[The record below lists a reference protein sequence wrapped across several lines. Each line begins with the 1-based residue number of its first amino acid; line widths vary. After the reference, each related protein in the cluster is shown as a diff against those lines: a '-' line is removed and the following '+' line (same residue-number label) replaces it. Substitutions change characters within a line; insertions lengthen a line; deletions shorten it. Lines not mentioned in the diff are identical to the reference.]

1 MGIVKDLS
9 LYTRAARLSLA
20 AVRDKFFRH
29 TSAARDERWFKQY
42 DAAVPF
48 RIDLPDV
55 PLTHFLDA
63 ASREAARKI
72 AMVYYNR
79 KFSYRRLHDLAQRFA
94 AGLQTLGVQPGDRVA
109 LCMPNIPQ
117 YMISY
122 WATLYAGAVVVPINP
137 LNSERELLHQLE
149 LSRARVLIVL
159 DRLYGRVSKIRQQT
173 KLTHVVVACLETYM
187 PPLLNWAMQVQKQM
201 RQTLNKIN
209 RTPDTIFFRQLLAC
223 RPSTV
228 LAPIRTALPA
238 LLLFTGGVTGIAK
251 AAMISHRNAVANTL
265 QARAWIG
272 DVQDRSETLLGVL
285 PLSHSYGM
293 TACHHLAVQSQ
304 ATLVLQPR
312 FDLKRVVRDI
322 KKYRVTLFPG
332 VPTMYSSVVHYA
344 RRRPVDLSSVR
355 ACISGGAALPVSLQ
369 AEFEK
374 LTKGHLVEGYGLTE
388 ASPITHCNPV
398 HGKRKFGS
406 IGLPLPNTEA
416 RICDLFTQ
424 QPLSVGRIGEIQVRG
439 PQIMEGYW
447 QEKEETAAV
456 RSSDGWLLTGDIGY
470 EDEDGFFYVI
480 DRKKEIIF
488 SGGYNIYPSEVEAVL
503 LEHPAVAEAAV
514 VGRADAHYGAVV
526 TAIVALKP
534 RQTLSEG
541 DLLDFC
547 TGKLAKYKLPK
558 KIVFQQELPKT
569 ILGKVLKYRLTDVQ
583 TTLC

>member
-9 LYTRAARLSLA
+9 IYTRAARLSLA

-29 TSAARDERWFKQY
+29 ASAARDERWFKHY

-48 RIDLPDV
+48 RIELPDV

-79 KFSYRRLHDLAQRFA
+79 KFSYRRLHDLSQRFA

-117 YMISY
+117 YIISY

-272 DVQDRSETLLGVL
+272 DVQDRNETLLGVL

-304 ATLVLQPR
+304 AKLVLQPR
-312 FDLKRVVRDI
+312 FELKRVVRDI

-369 AEFEK
+369 EEFEK

-416 RICDLFTQ
+416 RICDLVTQ
-424 QPLSVGRIGEIQVRG
+424 QPLGVGQIGEIQVRG
-439 PQIMEGYW
+439 PQVMDSYW

-456 RSSDGWLLTGDIGY
+456 RLSDGWLLTGDIGY

-514 VGRADAHYGAVV
+514 VGRSDAHYGAVV

-541 DLLDFC
+541 DLLAFC

-569 ILGKVLKYRLTDVQ
+569 ILGKVLKYRLTDAQ
-583 TTLC
+583 NTPC